1 MIKGSPNG
9 QATAGQAGFSLVEV
23 CLALMVIAIGLLVL
37 MALFPSGLKEME
49 RATEN
54 TRTSLFADDKL
65 NGYQANAL
73 LLESIPEFKNHI
85 FVFGDNN
92 TNLLVTVKAN
102 GSTLRWK
109 YFTQLNTAVPS
120 TPVWRVRLEL
130 KNGADG
136 PFADP
141 VVFYTELV
149 YGAPRP

>member
-1 MIKGSPNG
+1 MIKGPLND
-9 QATAGQAGFSLVEV
+9 QAITGQAGFSLVEV

-37 MALFPSGLKEME
+37 MALFPTGLKEME

-65 NGYQANAL
+65 NRYQANAL
-73 LLESIPEFKNHI
+73 LLETIPEFEDQAT
-85 FVFGDNN
+85 VFGDRK
-92 TNLLVTVKAN
+92 TNVLDTVTTN
-102 GSTLRWK
+102 GSTIRWK
-109 YFTQLNTAVPS
+109 YFTQLNTTVPS

>member
-1 MIKGSPNG
+1 MIKS
-9 QATAGQAGFSLVEV
+9 AYKGQAGFSLVEV

-37 MALFPSGLKEME
+37 MALFPTGLKEME

-54 TRTSLFADDKL
+54 TRTSLFADDML
-65 NGYQANAL
+65 NRFQANAL
-73 LLESIPEFKNHI
+73 IVDLITDFDNPNTAKIKI
-85 FVFGDNN
+85 FDNLDTAKLN
-92 TNLLVTVKAN
+92 TVKTN
-102 GSTLRWK
+102 GAIVRWK
-109 YFTQLNTAVPS
+109 YFTKLITEVPS

-136 PFADP
+136 PFTDP

>member
-1 MIKGSPNG
+1 MIKEPSSGRVI
-9 QATAGQAGFSLVEV
+9 TGQAGFSLVEV

-73 LLESIPEFKNHI
+73 LLETIPEFENHI
-85 FVFGDNN
+85 LVFGDRK
-92 TNLLVTVKAN
+92 TNVLATVTTN

-120 TPVWRVRLEL
+120 TPIWRVRLEL